1 MMGFLEWVEFNRKKK
16 EKEEKSVRTNNQS
29 GQENR
34 SSNLQGQVDRYDQEI
49 PSTILHYFAESK

>member
-34 SSNLQGQVDRYDQEI
+34 SSNLQGQVDRFDQEI
-49 PSTILHYFAESK
+49 PSTILHYFAEPK

>member
-1 MMGFLEWVEFNRKKK
+1 MMGFLEWVEFNRMKK

-49 PSTILHYFAESK
+49 PSTILHYFAEPK

>member
-49 PSTILHYFAESK
+49 PSTIIHYFAEPK

>member
-49 PSTILHYFAESK
+49 PSTILHYFAEPK